1 MSSLPT
7 VLLWLRATAE
17 PTRLRL
23 LALCAARDLSV
34 SDLAQVLGQSE
45 PRVSRHLRILTE
57 AGLVERL
64 RQGQW
69 VHYRL
74 SRATAAGQFAQGL
87 LGQLDRTDPALARD
101 LQRAHAANGAP
112 APAPGQTASR
122 LVRELRAVCEA
133 ELAERPASMLWV
145 GLEHPELLV
154 SVARLGTDCTAIAHS
169 RRSAQ
174 AARALL
180 ERDRLSSR
188 IVQAVGTE
196 LFGALDLQ
204 RLGGPFD
211 AVLID
216 HLAAKDPIGT
226 SALVRAREVLR
237 AEGRLWLF
245 ERYPAGQTERVV
257 EHPIARLRR
266 VLAEGGFDCQRIR
279 PIEADGQ
286 HVLAAAAVL
295 RHSSLTL
302 SCTA

>member
-1 MSSLPT
+1 MSSLPN

-34 SDLAQVLGQSE
+34 SDLAHVLGQSE

-74 SRATAAGQFAQGL
+74 TRATAAAEFAQGL
-87 LGQLDRTDPALARD
+87 LAQLDRADQALTQD
-101 LQRAHAANGAP
+101 LQRAGGSTVAAA
-112 APAPGQTASR
+112 GQTASR

-133 ELAERPASMLWV
+133 ELAKRPASMLWV
-145 GLEHPELLV
+145 GLEHPELLW
-154 SVARLGTDCTAIAHS
+154 SVARLGIACTAIAHS
-169 RRSAQ
+169 RRAAQ

-180 ERDRLSSR
+180 ERDRLNCR
-188 IVQAVGTE
+188 IVQAASSERLAAV
-196 LFGALDLQ
+196 DLQ
-204 RLGGPFD
+204 RLAGPFE

-216 HLAAKDPIGT
+216 HLAAADPIGPT
-226 SALVRAREVLR
+226 ALATVREALHPD
-237 AEGRLWLF
+237 GRLWLL
-245 ERYPAGQTERVV
+245 ERYQTSQAERVV

-266 VLAEGGFDCQRIR
+266 RLAEAGFDCQRIR

-286 HVLAAAAVL
+286 HVLAASAVL
-295 RHSSLTL
+295 RHGSLPL
-302 SCTA
+302 SRTG